1 MEKVTVDTILNTLQT
16 WVEEKYPIDSH
27 TWLDACMKL
36 TLLQGDE
43 QSKLFKLRQ
52 ELSKEKMNRIAMGDT
67 GIVAKTHI
75 ETLDLFVEAENLE
88 AKIDR
93 ITELVRISK
102 IQARMSNDQ
111 LMQN

>member
-1 MEKVTVDTILNTLQT
+1 MEKVTVDIILNTLQK
-16 WVEEKYPIDSH
+16 WVEEKQPIDSH

-43 QSKLFKLRQ
+43 QGKLFRIRQKLSEQ
-52 ELSKEKMNRIAMGDT
+52 KMVCIGRGDT
-67 GIVAKTHI
+67 GISAKTYI
-75 ETLDLFVEAENLE
+75 ESLDMFVEAEDLE